1 MNDQNIT
8 QAFGEITAQADAC
21 LVERNV
27 REHQMKKNA
36 IFTKRPIRATAVLAA
51 VLVLIMVP
59 AAAFGIV
66 YGYHAYQTEHG
77 YAVTAETNT
86 APIKLD
92 EQTMEEL
99 AQYILRFDKETV
111 NINDIGKRFETY
123 DALDTWL
130 GGILLTSPMLDG
142 ESVVYCTVD
151 NTGEPVAVHVSST
164 NAACAVNITIPLVG
178 LGADSEW
185 ITKGADMLSSQIITA
200 ENGIEAEFVTTETS
214 VTAYFMQGGI
224 LYRLNIAGNHE
235 KATAVL
241 SDIISTMK

>member
-1 MNDQNIT
+1 
-8 QAFGEITAQADAC
+8 
-21 LVERNV
+21 
-27 REHQMKKNA
+27 MKKNA

-142 ESVVYCTVD
+142 EYLIYCTDD
-151 NTGEPVAVHVSST
+151 NAGVPIAAHISAT
-164 NAACAVNITIPLVG
+164 NTAYTINITIPLTE
-178 LGADSEW
+178 LGTDFDW
-185 ITKGADMLSSQIITA
+185 MTKGTDILSKQTVTA
-200 ENGIEAEFVTTETS
+200 ENGITAELVTTETS
-214 VTAYFMQGGI
+214 VTAYFMYDSI
-224 LYRLNIAGNHE
+224 LYRMSIAGNHE
-235 KATAVL
+235 EAAEVL
-241 SDIISTMK
+241 SEIIGTMK